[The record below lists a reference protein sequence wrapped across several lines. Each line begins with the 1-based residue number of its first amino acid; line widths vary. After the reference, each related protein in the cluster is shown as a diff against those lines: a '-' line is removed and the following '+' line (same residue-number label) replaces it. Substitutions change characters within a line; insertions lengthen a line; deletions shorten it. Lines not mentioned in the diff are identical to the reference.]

1 MRNFKFL
8 LAAAFLLPA
17 AFSARA
23 QSPGN
28 DAERQLFDALN
39 HERAAQALPPLQWD
53 NSLADAARLHANR
66 MASYN
71 VLEHQLSG
79 EPDLATRLAQAG
91 ARFSMIAENIA
102 VGSTP
107 QTIHS
112 GWMQSPGH
120 RRNILDAHLTAVG
133 IAAVRGSGG
142 LFAVQDFSQSAA
154 NLDLGQQEEK
164 VILLLKARGF
174 RAANATEAA
183 RKTCG
188 MTSGFAGDRRPHS
201 VIRYE
206 TADLS
211 KFPEEVAKE
220 IRNEVPS
227 KAAVGACS
235 RAGTAGFAHY
245 RIAVLFF

>member
-53 NSLADAARLHANR
+53 NSLADAARLHAKR

-91 ARFSMIAENIA
+91 ARFSVIAENIA

-142 LFAVQDFSQSAA
+142 LFAVQDFSQSVA

-164 VILLLKARGF
+164 VISLLKARGF
-174 RAANATEAA
+174 RAANATAEA
-183 RKTCG
+183 RKTCS
-188 MTSGFAGDRRPHS
+188 MTTGIAGRPPHFM
-201 VIRYE
+201 IRYE

-211 KFPEEVAKE
+211 KFPEEVAKK